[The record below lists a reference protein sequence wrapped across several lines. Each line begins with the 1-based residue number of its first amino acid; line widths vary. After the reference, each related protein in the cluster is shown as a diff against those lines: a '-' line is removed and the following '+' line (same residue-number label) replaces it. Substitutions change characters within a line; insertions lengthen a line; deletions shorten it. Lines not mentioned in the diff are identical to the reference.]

1 MKYALI
7 IIVFI
12 VIILGL
18 VTCPQ
23 KNEIS
28 PDHYR
33 VVRVVDGDTFI
44 VSIDGEDVRVRLIG
58 VDTPE
63 SVHPNKEV
71 EHFALEAS
79 DYLKHLLTNESV
91 FFGYDQSN
99 AAANHKDRYGRLL
112 AYAYRAGDSLFVNAE
127 IIKQGYGFAY
137 TSYPFEYLESFLEL
151 ERDARS
157 GKLGLWRDAED
168 SGAVSDSLVWFNP
181 GSNKYHRQSCRYAKY
196 GAVAIP
202 LSEALSK
209 GYEACKVCD
218 P

>member
-79 DYLKHLLTNESV
+79 DYLKHL
-91 FFGYDQSN
+91 
-99 AAANHKDRYGRLL
+99 
-112 AYAYRAGDSLFVNAE
+112 
-127 IIKQGYGFAY
+127 
-137 TSYPFEYLESFLEL
+137 
-151 ERDARS
+151 
-157 GKLGLWRDAED
+157 
-168 SGAVSDSLVWFNP
+168 
-181 GSNKYHRQSCRYAKY
+181 
-196 GAVAIP
+196 
-202 LSEALSK
+202 
-209 GYEACKVCD
+209 
-218 P
+218 